1 MKFNCGHEGLEDQ
14 KVQGVRGLFFWE
26 RLQVHI
32 PDGYLGPLTY
42 GGLWAAMTPSWL
54 YASRKIRR
62 EVPSTHVPY
71 LAMASAFCLAVM
83 VVAFPLPGGTTG
95 HLAGSGL
102 VAVLLGPWACVLA
115 ISVALGIQAL
125 VFGDGGITALAANC
139 FNMGLVAGL
148 CAHWVYR
155 LFSGP
160 KGAKAMGGRQV
171 VGAGL
176 AGYVGINVAALL
188 TALELGIQPLIPHGS
203 TQARFF
209 PYGLE
214 VTLPAVMIPHLT
226 ILGAMEA
233 VMTMIVVGFIRKLKV
248 LPVVF
253 LGVFLL
259 AIPQKGIAHEFWIE
273 GKGAELLLVFGHG
286 TNRAEFNPS
295 NVKAIKAWGA
305 KGEEIPV
312 TAEKKE
318 RALQLKPAGE
328 ACVFYS
334 EIDNGYWCKTIYGW
348 KNVGKSKAS
357 RVVEAL
363 RSLNYAKKI
372 ICGGDVA
379 MRGVEGA
386 LLDLVPSVDPSGLK
400 KGETLP
406 LRVIFRGKPLPGA
419 EVTGGDH
426 QKIGTTDT
434 EGIVKVQ
441 IGEGS
446 NLIAVTTKQR
456 LEGDPEADFL
466 SITATLSFEVEN

>member
-1 MKFNCGHEGLEDQ
+1 M
-14 KVQGVRGLFFWE
+14 
-26 RLQVHI
+26 HI

-42 GGLWAAMTPSWL
+42 GGLWAAMAPSWL
-54 YASRKIRR
+54 YASRRVRR
-62 EVPSTHVPY
+62 EVTSTHVPY

-139 FNMGLVAGL
+139 FNMGLAAGL

-160 KGAKAMGGRQV
+160 KGTRRVGTIQA

-188 TALELGIQPLIPHGS
+188 TALELGIQPLISHGS
-203 TQARFF
+203 PQARYF

-226 ILGAMEA
+226 VLGAMEA
-233 VMTMIVVGFIRKLKV
+233 AMTAIVVGFVRRLKV
-248 LPVVF
+248 LPVVL
-253 LGVFLL
+253 LGTFLL
-259 AIPQKGIAHEFWIE
+259 ATPEKSNAHEFWIE
-273 GKGAELLLVFGHG
+273 GKGEEFLLVFGHG
-286 TNRAEFNPS
+286 TNRADFDPS

-312 TAEKKE
+312 TAEKRE
-318 RALQLKPAGE
+318 RALQLRPAGE
-328 ACVFYS
+328 ACVIYS

-363 RSLNYAKKI
+363 KSLNYAKKI

-379 MRGVEGA
+379 TRGVEGTI
-386 LLDLVPSVDPSGLK
+386 LDIVPTLDPSGLK
-400 KGETLP
+400 KGDGLT
-406 LRVIFRGKPLPGA
+406 LRVLFRGKPLPGA
-419 EVTGGDH
+419 EVSGGDH
-426 QKIGTTDT
+426 QKIGTTDP

-441 IGEGS
+441 IGDGS

-456 LEGDPEADFL
+456 LDGDPEADFL
-466 SITATLSFEVEN
+466 SITATLSLEVGR